1 MNLWWGRRESI
12 GYISLLCITLK
23 ETCRFFTIVPIIT
36 FITLATAT
44 LDLKQV
50 RELGNLEFL
59 ARQMVEGFITGLHK
73 SPFHGFSVEFAEH
86 RLYNTGETT
95 RHIDWKVFAKTDR
108 LYTKRYEEETNLRCQ
123 LLLDISPSMY
133 YPEETRGKITFS
145 IMAAACLAY
154 LLQKQ
159 KDAVSLCTFDDKIE
173 VHTPTRSTP
182 THIHKLFVTLE
193 GLLHAPKPAQKT
205 AVAEVIHQIADKIG
219 KRSLVIIFSDM
230 FENISQADHL
240 FSALQHLKHNQHE
253 VLLFHT
259 VDKKTETEFDFDD
272 RPYEF
277 IDLESGERVKV
288 QASQVKDYY
297 RKHIQEF
304 NNALKL
310 KCGQYKIDFIEAD
323 IRQGFDQILYAYLV
337 KRGRMH

>member
-1 MNLWWGRRESI
+1 
-12 GYISLLCITLK
+12 
-23 ETCRFFTIVPIIT
+23 
-36 FITLATAT
+36 LATPA
-44 LDLKQV
+44 LNLKQV
-50 RELGNLEFL
+50 REFGNIEFL

-86 RLYNTGETT
+86 RLYNIGDTT

-123 LLLDISPSMY
+123 ILLDVSPSMY
-133 YPEETRGKITFS
+133 YPADSRGKITFS
-145 IMAAACLAY
+145 IMASACLAY

-159 KDAVSLCTFDDKIE
+159 KDAISICTFAGQIE
-173 VHTPTRSTP
+173 THTPTRSTP
-182 THIHKLFVTLE
+182 THIHKLFLLLE
-193 GLLHAPKPAQKT
+193 SLLNAPRPTQKT
-205 AVAEVIHQIADKIG
+205 AVAEVIHQLADKIG
-219 KRSLVIIFSDM
+219 KRSLVIVFSDM

-253 VLLFHT
+253 VLLFH
-259 VDKKTETEFDFDD
+259 VIDKKTETDFDFED

-277 IDLESGERVKV
+277 IDLESGDKVKV

-297 RKHIQEF
+297 RKYIQEF
-304 NNALKL
+304 NSALKL

-323 IRQGFDQILYAYLV
+323 IGQGIDHILYSYLV
-337 KRGRMH
+337 KRSKMH